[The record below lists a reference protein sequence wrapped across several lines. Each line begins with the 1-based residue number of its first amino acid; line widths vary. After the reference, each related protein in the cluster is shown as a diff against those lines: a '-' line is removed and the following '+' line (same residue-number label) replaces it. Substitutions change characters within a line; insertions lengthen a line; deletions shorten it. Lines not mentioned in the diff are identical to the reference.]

1 MFVRI
6 LHNSFKRPYLIHR
19 FRSITDL
26 GYSAT
31 MLAKSNVLIGIYSIK
46 IIILLLLYR
55 AVISFFFFLWAR
67 VYHLHMELISRNRS
81 LLPVF
86 CYRLKTFSNI

>member
-6 LHNSFKRPYLIHR
+6 LYNSFKRPYLIHR

-55 AVISFFFFLWAR
+55 AVISFFFF
-67 VYHLHMELISRNRS
+67 VGSCISLAYGVNFKKS
-81 LLPVF
+81 LTTPGILLSIKDF
-86 CYRLKTFSNI
+86 F